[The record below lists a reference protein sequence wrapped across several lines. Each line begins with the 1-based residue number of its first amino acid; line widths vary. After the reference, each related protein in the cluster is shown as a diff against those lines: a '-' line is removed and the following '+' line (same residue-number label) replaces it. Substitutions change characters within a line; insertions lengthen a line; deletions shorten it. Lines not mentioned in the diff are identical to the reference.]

1 MRNKKLIV
9 AFLGMLPHDREFH
22 GFQLFFFS
30 FSAGTQPLFFCTAS
44 SSHLTSCLHSLISI
58 ELFLLTTLPNSSS
71 SENPPL
77 VPVIS
82 LSTFLLCFL
91 FLPSLYQ
98 LHCLPLSLH
107 QLHCFNH
114 HHGKVV
120 TSLPHVSCM
129 QLTYGSRPL
138 LPSIEMPSSSR
149 VASK

>member
-91 FLPSLYQ
+91 FSPKPLPT
-98 LHCLPLSLH
+98 PLFTA
-107 QLHCFNH
+107 QPPP
-114 HHGKVV
+114 
-120 TSLPHVSCM
+120 T
-129 QLTYGSRPL
+129 PL
-138 LPSIEMPSSSR
+138 LQPPPWQGGHILATRLMHATHLWKSSPTPFYRDAQLFPSG
-149 VASK
+149 